1 MRQLEYWKYWNART
15 ARSLVI
21 VGLCVTMMGL
31 PPSLVVAQESNNNN
45 LQNNTSQ
52 NNQGLNNQ
60 SNSKT
65 NNQKLNQPSPTSPS
79 NSLSPITLPSL
90 ASVLDRFDASRVNTA
105 IINLDGYSL
114 FTIATPSTNP
124 LSKADNNTSN
134 STSNNTGNNSAE
146 QRAQTIESILQDIV
160 NQGRPQSL
168 DVRLEIDPQTNLPVI
183 YINEKYLMTVTTLD
197 ADAQGLAPRSMGE
210 QIRQTLQKA
219 LERAFRER
227 QSDYLFQQGGILAIV
242 SIAGLALSYLFSWR
256 QTRSRQRQHQL
267 TEALTSAQESPA
279 PTENMTEVGTEQQQ
293 WQQMQMQQRLSLQK
307 LKTRLY
313 GVGQFILWIGIIAYA
328 IEIFPQTRWLRTFLL
343 ATPLKLLVITIAV
356 YFSTRL
362 SDAVIDRV
370 ITSVFQ
376 DKRTLDQFSHRLSIR
391 LNTLSRVL
399 KSALSLILVGSGVL
413 LALTIIGVD
422 LVPVLAGAGI
432 IGLAVSFACQSLVKD
447 VINGLLI
454 LLEDQYA
461 VSDIIKIGNVSGSV
475 ENMNLRITQLRD
487 AEGRLITIP
496 NSSISIVE
504 NLSKDWSRVDLAV
517 EIDYQ
522 SDPDRALS
530 LLKTMAQK
538 MYHESPWNQKILEP
552 PEVLGIDRI
561 DHVGLQIRIW
571 LKTRPLEQFTVARE
585 FRRRLKRLMDQE
597 NLGIGIPQQR
607 LETPIIH
614 VEGTLPDFDHSPNS
628 SNNLHPQSTL

>member
-1 MRQLEYWKYWNART
+1 M
-15 ARSLVI
+15 
-21 VGLCVTMMGL
+21 CL
-31 PPSLVVAQESNNNN
+31 PPLLVTAQVVTAQETNNPLQINN
-45 LQNNTSQ
+45 TQNNSPA
-52 NNQGLNNQ
+52 NNQ
-60 SNSKT
+60 SLDNQNNFKT
-65 NNQKLNQPSPTSPS
+65 NNQTSNQSSPTNPS
-79 NSLSPITLPSL
+79 NRLGPITLPSL

-105 IINLDGYSL
+105 TVKLDGYSL
-114 FTIATPSTNP
+114 FTIATPSTNISSQIDP
-124 LSKADNNTSN
+124 NASSN
-134 STSNNTGNNSAE
+134 AGNSSAE
-146 QRAQTIESILQDIV
+146 QRAQHIESTLQEIV
-160 NQGRPQSL
+160 NQGRPPSL
-168 DVRLEIDPQTNLPVI
+168 KVRLEIDAQTNLPVI

-197 ADAQGLAPRSMGE
+197 ADVQGLDPRSMGE
-210 QIRQTLQKA
+210 QIRQALQKA
-219 LERAFRER
+219 LEKAFRER
-227 QSDYLFQQGGILAIV
+227 QSDYLLQQGSIIAIV
-242 SIAGLALSYLFSWR
+242 GIAGIALSYLLSW
-256 QTRSRQRQHQL
+256 QQSRSRQRQHQL
-267 TEALTSAQESPA
+267 TEALTTAQEAPP
-279 PTENMTEVGTEQQQ
+279 PTESTTEVGKEQQQ
-293 WQQMQMQQRLSLQK
+293 WQQMQLQQRLSLQK

-313 GVGQFILWIGIIAYA
+313 GVGQFILWVSILAYA
-328 IEIFPQTRWLRTFLL
+328 IELFPQTRWLRTLLL
-343 ATPLKLLVITIAV
+343 ATPLKLFVITIAV

-362 SDAVIDRV
+362 SDAIIDRV
-370 ITSVFQ
+370 ITSIFQ
-376 DKRTLDQFSHRLSIR
+376 DKRALDQFSHRLSIR

-399 KSALSLILVGSGVL
+399 KSALSLLLVGSGVL
-413 LALTIIGVD
+413 LALAVIGVD

-461 VSDIIKIGNVSGSV
+461 VSDIIKIGDVSGSV

-487 AEGRLITIP
+487 TEGRLITIP

-517 EIDYQ
+517 DIDYQ

-530 LLKTMAQK
+530 LLKAMAQK

-614 VEGTLPDFDHSPNS
+614 IEGTVPDSDDLSRASH
-628 SNNLHPQSTL
+628 NNFHPQPT